1 MFRYRL
7 FRRRAVPET
16 AICQEALF
24 IIPILVTAE
33 QSEFAKTR
41 FFPVFRHFHK
51 IASPG
56 ILPFLTTWSRFS
68 LTKAPVSV

>member
-16 AICQEALF
+16 ANFQEALT
-24 IIPILVTAE
+24 IILILFTAE
-33 QSEFAKTR
+33 QSEFAKTAK
-41 FFPVFRHFHK
+41 FSVFRHFHE

-56 ILPFLTTWSRFS
+56 NPPFLTIWTRFS
-68 LTKAPVSV
+68 LTTASVSV